1 MGPVLVPPAEDL
13 PYLGRPLGPAERTAA
28 RRLAD
33 KFGQDELEEAAPIQ
47 MVGSGANLNDAT
59 DNGVAR
65 LAQLLD
71 MSTDEVLNRVTL
83 SGAVEIG
90 RLPGMV
96 TVTLLVPLV
105 KLEALGLAELVKEQY
120 GL

>member
-1 MGPVLVPPAEDL
+1 
-13 PYLGRPLGPAERTAA
+13 
-28 RRLAD
+28 
-33 KFGQDELEEAAPIQ
+33 

-65 LAQLLD
+65 LAELLGL
-71 MSTDEVLNRVTL
+71 SPEEVLNRVTL
-83 SGAVEIG
+83 TGAVEIG

-96 TVTLLVPLV
+96 TVTMLAPLS
-105 KLEALGLAELVKEQY
+105 KLAELGLAELVKQQY